1 MQHVMHNGNAF
12 MKVVVDP
19 WKQMLF
25 IHVVLHSPYRVNCSK
40 GRRTLPEESE
50 F

>member
-1 MQHVMHNGNAF
+1 MKHVMHNGNAF

-25 IHVVLHSPYRVNCSK
+25 IHLVLHTLCRVSCSK
-40 GRRTLPEESE
+40 RRRTVSEESE